1 VKGRVF
7 SWEFMDSEVQEL
19 KRERVEEFTT
29 EIAVHGRMHSTDNQ
43 GKRRGER
50 PESVQKTD
58 FAEHEGA

>member
-1 VKGRVF
+1 VKRRVF

-29 EIAVHGRMHSTDNQ
+29 EIAVHGSTHPTDKQ
-43 GKRRGER
+43 GERRGER

-58 FAEHEGA
+58 FAEREAA